1 MTFAMW
7 FGQPQNFSVHGL
19 RHWWSQNGYGRL
31 FIPRSRILLHARVP
45 GIPGMLGVQSNID
58 SRLSHRLRY
67 ILLRGLLLFRPN
79 STFGIL
85 HPFRPDSTFEI
96 PHLDVDFGM
105 VDDDNSFPC

>member
-31 FIPRSRILLHARVP
+31 LIPRSRVLLHAGVP
-45 GIPGMLGVQSNID
+45 GIPSTLGVQSNID

-67 ILLRGLLLFRPN
+67 ILRGRLLFRPGLA
-79 STFGIL
+79 SEIL
-85 HPFRPDSTFEI
+85 R
-96 PHLDVDFGM
+96 LDLDPGM
-105 VDDDNSFPC
+105 VDDDSSFPC